1 MAKKITI
8 DIVVNGKMQKATVS
22 AKKLRNALDG
32 VDEAQTKTSKS
43 SRDYER
49 NTKGAAKTTSNST
62 KEFSK
67 MAQGMGGL
75 VGAYATVAASVFAL
89 SAAFNFFKQAA
100 DLSALTTG
108 QEMFAA
114 RTGVSM
120 KLMTANIQEAT
131 GGLVAFKEAAQAA
144 AIGQAAGLTA
154 DQMERLGKVAKNA
167 GTILGRDVTDSF
179 NRLTRG
185 AIKAEPELLDEL
197 GIIIRID
204 RAAQDYAAT
213 INKNKA
219 DLTQF
224 EKTQAVVNAV
234 LEQGSQKFED
244 VGDSVNQVAKFG
256 AAFQD
261 TFKDLSKPIAAVA
274 NFIAGAFL
282 DSIYAVGA
290 VIGILGLNIVKS
302 FAPAGP
308 TIKNTAQEGI
318 SARKR
323 LMDIANKEAT
333 QGTAVKMR
341 QGNFEESVL
350 KQVERSAKAKTSTVI
365 NLSKM
370 ERREIER
377 DVQIIRAQNLRMTMD
392 GQNAFNRMITGW
404 KIQLAMFQAEY
415 GKTMGRIKAITAVA
429 TMAMSKLLG
438 ALSIAGLLIM
448 FYELGKQ
455 IRKTFFISD
464 ALRAAEDGLDKI
476 TKAAEDQKKA
486 IKEVEDAFKPATSA
500 VMGFSRS
507 FGLIT
512 NINLSPVRSQLT
524 LLTESMNKFK
534 NESGAAF
541 DGSAALD
548 SFAINDHFAQAG
560 KNTLFTSGLFGKD
573 DIPKTFGEF
582 NDALKDAEGRVQSA
596 RAEFEKSTE
605 GMGGFG
611 KAIARVKADLGD
623 LGRAQKD
630 YNALNLAAGQLNLP
644 KVEDME
650 GADIAKAALDGLTP
664 SLELFKTQLEAMKG
678 TGIEIDDFDDAKMK
692 QLSGLIADA
701 NKEFKGM
708 DPAAF
713 QAAMADVMEAFED
726 TTNAAQE
733 AIDAAAR
740 SKAAFKGIADG
751 VSGFSEGAQKFMPK
765 SSNFTG
771 LLTSMKE
778 VENNFL
784 TLEGTISNLDT
795 KTLDEITNMSL
806 GAGMDIESQ
815 SFAKTLELVNKLRSE
830 EQGILTS
837 SITVQE
843 LRQELEKERE
853 KLLQNQITLEHK
865 LTEEKVRQ
873 QKALLGQP
881 KIMKSLLS
889 AEAKRNE
896 AAIALERAQTNYT
909 IEADK
914 LELADENRKRELKNQ
929 LDLATANHALSEE
942 ELRVQTGLLPILRE
956 QRDLKLEMNS
966 LDLQKAL
973 NAELSNQA
981 RIRKELLDL
990 QHKQIAN
997 DNEVS
1002 IKEAK
1007 LKNPF
1012 FDDERAR
1019 TEARLLLQEAALKR
1033 EADQA
1038 LSNFNIK
1045 MKEIDLEYK
1054 LIDAKNKIAILQFK
1068 AAAVAARAS
1077 GGEENEKLAQLY
1089 DSLVLE
1095 QQALGAEQQ
1104 NTRALTEA
1112 MAAAT
1117 RDLAGADLDR
1127 FRRDAEATRKALE
1140 PLNQVLSEASGAFRT
1155 GLEDSLNAMFTS
1167 LHDKS
1172 MDLGETLKGI
1182 GRGLLQTIQEAVTK
1196 KMIVDPL
1203 LNALNLGEED
1213 PTEALETAL
1222 KNGADKLKTEAEA
1235 AAKTSS
1241 EAMKTGIIDGGND
1254 VKTKI
1259 EQGGRTIAAEIREA
1273 LRDIELRIKVE
1284 CCEGAIGDEK
1294 IPGLSTIPATSA
1306 AATDYK
1312 NNPNINATNAAV
1324 VNELGAA
1331 KSALM
1336 PDTQPQIPGYDHSV
1350 AIPGIKAQ
1358 QIELGP
1364 MSIEA
1369 IRAPA
1374 LGGVETLGENN
1385 PIGGPIAAA
1394 SEGGIEGGGASK
1406 GIEAAADATAE
1417 NTTKLGEVGSVLGEN
1432 ILQTG
1437 LAVSALFGNSKAGQA
1452 LQKVMLALNAGQ
1464 MIMKLWTALNTK
1476 SEVANTA
1483 AIIAN
1488 TAAVTASAV
1497 ASGIPG
1503 GKTGLYP
1510 PLGYA
1515 GGGIAKGPTSGYPA
1529 ILHGSEAVVPLPN
1542 GKDIPVSFKGN
1553 RGGDSQQ
1560 NNVTVNVSVNNEGNS
1575 KTDSSSSDSDNGQ
1588 QLGIAIS
1595 LAVQKEL
1602 QNQKR
1607 PGGILSPYG
1616 AT

>member
-8 DIVVNGKMQKATVS
+8 DIEVNGKMQKATVS
-22 AKKLRNALDG
+22 AKKLRKELDG
-32 VDEAQTKTSKS
+32 VDQAQARTSKS
-43 SRDYER
+43 TRDYER

-100 DLSALTTG
+100 DLSALTSG

-120 KLMTANIQEAT
+120 KLMTANIQSAT

-204 RAAQDYAAT
+204 RASQDYART

-318 SARKR
+318 AARKR

-429 TMAMSKLLG
+429 TAAMSKLLG

-476 TKAAEDQKKA
+476 TKAAKDQKTA
-486 IKEVEDAFKPATSA
+486 IKEVEDAFTPATSA
-500 VMGFSRS
+500 VMDFSRS

-512 NINLSPVRSQLT
+512 NINLNPVRSQLT

-541 DGSAALD
+541 DGSTALD
-548 SFAINDHFAQAG
+548 SFAVNDHFAQAG
-560 KNTLFTSGLFGKD
+560 HNTLATSGLFDKD
-573 DIPKTFGEF
+573 NIPKTFGEF
-582 NDALKDAEGRVQSA
+582 NDALKDTEGRVQAA

-605 GMGGFG
+605 GMSDFG
-611 KAIARVKADLGD
+611 EGIARVKAHFGD
-623 LGRAQKD
+623 LGKAQRD
-630 YNALNLAAGQLNLP
+630 YDTLTLASGQLNLP

-650 GADIAKAALDGLTP
+650 GADVAKVALDGLNPT
-664 SLELFKTQLEAMKG
+664 LAIFKEELDKLDKA
-678 TGIEIDDFDDAKMK
+678 GIEIDNFDSAKMD
-692 QLSGLIADA
+692 QLSGLIAAA

-708 DPAAF
+708 DAVAF
-713 QAAMADVMEAFED
+713 EAAMAEVMEAFEQ
-726 TTNAAQE
+726 TTKAAQE
-733 AIDAAAR
+733 GIDTAAR

-806 GAGMDIESQ
+806 GADMDTESQ

-853 KLLQNQITLEHK
+853 KLLQDQIILEHK

-889 AEAKRNE
+889 AEGKRNE
-896 AAIALERAQTNYT
+896 AAIALERAQANYT
-909 IEADK
+909 IEAEK
-914 LELADENRKRELKNQ
+914 LELADENRKRELQNQ
-929 LDLATANHALSEE
+929 LDLATATHALSQEDVN
-942 ELRVQTGLLPILRE
+942 VQTALLPILRQ

-966 LDLQKAL
+966 LELQKAL
-973 NAELSNQA
+973 NSELSNQA
-981 RIRKELLDL
+981 RIRKELLDI
-990 QHKQIAN
+990 QQKQIAN
-997 DNEVS
+997 DSEVA

-1012 FDDERAR
+1012 FNDEEAR
-1019 TEARLLLQEAALKR
+1019 TEARLLLEEAALKR

-1054 LIDAKNKIAILQFK
+1054 LLDAKNRMAILQFK
-1068 AAAVAARAS
+1068 AAATEARQR
-1077 GGEENEKLAQLY
+1077 GGEENEKLAGLY

-1117 RDLAGADLDR
+1117 RDLAGANLDR
-1127 FRRDAEATRKALE
+1127 FKRDAEATRKALE
-1140 PLNQVLSEASGAFRT
+1140 PLNQVLSDASGAFRT
-1155 GLEDSLNAMFTS
+1155 GLEDSINAMFTS

-1182 GRGLLQTIQEAVTK
+1182 GRGLLQTIQEAITK

-1203 LNALNLGEED
+1203 LDALNLGEED
-1213 PTEALETAL
+1213 PTEALKKAL
-1222 KNGADKLKTEAEA
+1222 SDGAEKLKTEAETA
-1235 AAKTSS
+1235 AAASS
-1241 EAMKTGIIDGGND
+1241 DAMKTGIIAGGND

-1259 EQGGRTIAAEIREA
+1259 EQGGRTVAAEIREA
-1273 LRDIELRIKVE
+1273 LRDIELRIKVQ
-1284 CCEGAIGDEK
+1284 CCEGAGGDVK
-1294 IPGLSTIPATSA
+1294 VPVPGIEGGVNAT
-1306 AATDYK
+1306 ATDYK
-1312 NNPNINATNAAV
+1312 NNPN
-1324 VNELGAA
+1324 VNVTDPAIAQELGSM
-1331 KSALM
+1331 KSSLM
-1336 PDTQPQIPGYDHSV
+1336 PMTQPTIPGYDHSMP
-1350 AIPGIKAQ
+1350 IPPLTGMAQ

-1364 MSIEA
+1364 MSIQA
-1369 IRAPA
+1369 IKAPQT
-1374 LGGVETLGENN
+1374 GGIETLGGED
-1385 PIGGPIAAA
+1385 PVEGAISAA
-1394 SEGGIEGGGASK
+1394 SGSSDSK
-1406 GIEAAADATAE
+1406 TSATDAAADATTE
-1417 NTTKLGEVGSVLGEN
+1417 NTTKLGEVGQVLSEN
-1432 ILQTG
+1432 VLQTG
-1437 LAVSALFGNSKAGQA
+1437 MAVSALFGNSEMGQK
-1452 LQKVMLALNAGQ
+1452 LQKVMAALQLAS
-1464 MIMKLWTALNTK
+1464 MIQKLWTALSTK
-1476 SEVANTA
+1476 ADV
-1483 AIIAN
+1483 AN
-1488 TAAVTASAV
+1488 TAAVTGLTAV
-1497 ASGIPG
+1497 IAAKSVTAAVPG

-1515 GGGIAKGPTSGYPA
+1515 GGGVAKGPNTGYPA
-1529 ILHGSEAVVPLPN
+1529 ILHGTEAVVPLPN
-1542 GKDIPVSFKGN
+1542 GKDIPVSFKGG

-1575 KTDSSSSDSDNGQ
+1575 TTESSRSDSDNAQ
-1588 QLGIAIS
+1588 QLGTLVSI
-1595 LAVQKEL
+1595 AVQKEL

-1616 AT
+1616 AA